1 MITANNIG
9 SIARVEKNKK
19 GQAEIIR
26 KFGAIGIID
35 DDQDNKASNGC
46 KVSDLGKIRTVS
58 TQSAR

>member
-35 DDQDNKASNGC
+35 DD
-46 KVSDLGKIRTVS
+46 
-58 TQSAR
+58 